1 MLDITLAAWLLIK
14 FQQFYLLWKSES
26 HPKMI
31 IQNSVN
37 HTTHQTRG
45 KQLLSNSSVLN
56 TDISYTPN
64 IRIPTVIEFTTNK
77 RKKTIKPLT
86 TQPLAKNKTV
96 MFKYHDG
103 NSWYSAKLISR
114 GRFLL
119 VNMQMHATFTYKMM
133 MSIKGIGFDRD
144 V

>member
-1 MLDITLAAWLLIK
+1 MTFDQISTVLPTLKERKSSQDDNTK
-14 FQQFYLLWKSES
+14 FSQPY
-26 HPKMI
+26 
-31 IQNSVN
+31 NSPN
-37 HTTHQTRG
+37 TG

-64 IRIPTVIEFTTNK
+64 IKIPTVIEFTTNK

-119 VNMQMHATFTYKMM
+119 VNMQMHATFKYKMM

>member
-1 MLDITLAAWLLIK
+1 
-14 FQQFYLLWKSES
+14 
-26 HPKMI
+26 MI

-64 IRIPTVIEFTTNK
+64 IKIPTVIEFTTNK

-96 MFKYHDG
+96 MFK
-103 NSWYSAKLISR
+103 NT
-114 GRFLL
+114 
-119 VNMQMHATFTYKMM
+119 MMATP
-133 MSIKGIGFDRD
+133 GIQIQGWLDRS
-144 V
+144 VMLGL